1 MKKKRFFIGLFTI
14 AIFSSC
20 SESSYLL
27 DNEQELDVLTR
38 SYEALVLSEDSA
50 KIETRADR
58 DTIQAIMDA
67 YVTEMMNRNAVAKE
81 KVMRTAY
88 STTNNLVAVFK
99 VGSCG
104 SYKELEI
111 IVDCEDR
118 KGKSNTNGNV
128 GDTYVDGNEN
138 VHLKFCLVEANRY
151 YPGGV
156 LLIDRPS
163 ACPHNLEQILVRG
176 HDTEDSA
183 ERNSVVC
190 NHLDYDTPAKIST
203 WFTQIGRNVNL
214 AWGFPNF
221 GDPLYPAIGP
231 ASGIKYGLLSN
242 GAASTGTIYFD
253 DEDSSNKNF
262 LQLWSYGVS
271 SPKDY
276 PDGYHSNWGITV
288 DKNTKYSVSVST
300 DTKFHRNNI
309 YKAYPR
315 PPYPGS

>member
-38 SYEALVLSEDSA
+38 SYEASVLSEDSA

-81 KVMRTAY
+81 KVMRAAY
-88 STTNNLVAVFK
+88 SETDLVAVFK

-118 KGKSNTNGNV
+118 KGRSNTNGNV

-156 LLIDRPS
+156 LLIDHTPYSPYNRE
-163 ACPHNLEQILVRG
+163 NIVVRG
-176 HDTEDSA
+176 HDTEDSDEKNRA
-183 ERNSVVC
+183 SG
-190 NHLDYDTPAKIST
+190 NHLYYNNNANLSQ
-203 WFTQIGRNVNL
+203 WLTQIGRNVNL
-214 AWGFPNF
+214 AWGFPN
-221 GDPLYPAIGP
+221 GDPLYHPVGP

-262 LQLWSYGVS
+262 LQLWHG
-271 SPKDY
+271 
-276 PDGYHSNWGITV
+276 GTF
-288 DKNTKYSVSVST
+288 DKNLGEGLQSWYGIDANKNTTYNVSVST

-309 YKAYPR
+309 YNAYPR